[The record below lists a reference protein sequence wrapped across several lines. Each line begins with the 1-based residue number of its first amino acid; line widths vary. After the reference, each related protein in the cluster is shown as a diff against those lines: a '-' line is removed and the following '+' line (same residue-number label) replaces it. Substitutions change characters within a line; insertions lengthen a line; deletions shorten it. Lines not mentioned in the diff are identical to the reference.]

1 MPDLRRL
8 TLIGLTVS
16 LVAQLVNHL
25 RHWSWV
31 SMGATV
37 WLALALSLLVVP
49 VLRRHTML
57 RLALVLVMTTLSV
70 YRLMLI
76 QDNPVADTLD
86 LLLTTILWR
95 SFVDD
100 EWPHLKRRFLAAVR
114 PVVRRWSRPVVPL
127 PMQQ

>member
-1 MPDLRRL
+1 MPELRRF
-8 TLIGLTVS
+8 TLIWLTVA
-16 LVAQLVNHL
+16 LVAQLVTHL
-25 RHWSWV
+25 RHGSWV
-31 SMGATV
+31 STGATI

-57 RLALVLVMTTLSV
+57 RLALVLVMTALSV

-95 SFVDD
+95 SFLDD
-100 EWPHLKRRFLAAVR
+100 GWPHLKRRFLAAIR
-114 PVVRRWSRPVVPL
+114 PGLRRWSRPVMPL